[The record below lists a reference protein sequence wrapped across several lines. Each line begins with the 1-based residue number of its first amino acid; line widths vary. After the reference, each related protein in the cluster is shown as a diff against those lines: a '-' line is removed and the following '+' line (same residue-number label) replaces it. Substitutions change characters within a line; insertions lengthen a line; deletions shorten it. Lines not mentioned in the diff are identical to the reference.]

1 MKRFLILLL
10 IFLSSNVAQAATPVP
25 KCQTKV
31 CVKVFTDPKTGQV
44 IIQAYQ
50 NRPGSTPKPKPAT
63 PKPKPTRT
71 WKPRPYVYRPYTPRS
86 KSTNKPKPK
95 VVTAV
100 SLSDQLTQLIPT
112 REIYYQPAGKVLAQV
127 PVNFW
132 TTTSANFMTSVIILQ
147 VPVSVN
153 LNPTFQWEFGDGATL
168 TTTDRGAAFPDGKVF
183 HTYTRAGTYTASLTV
198 SWAGTWMADTLSYP
212 VLGGAIVQ
220 RMTNNIVVS
229 PAPTKYT
236 R

>member
-1 MKRFLILLL
+1 MRKALVALLL
-10 IFLSSNVAQAATPVP
+10 LLLLPNSAYAVSKA

-50 NRPGSTPKPKPAT
+50 NRPGATKKPKVLSTPL
-63 PKPKPTRT
+63 PKPTRT
-71 WKPRPYVYRPYTPRS
+71 WKPRPYVYRPYTPRPKVS
-86 KSTNKPKPK
+86 SKPK
-95 VVTAV
+95 VVSAI
-100 SLSDQLTQLIPT
+100 SLSDQLTQLIPM

-132 TTTSANFMTSVIILQ
+132 TTTNNVFTTAVVILG
-147 VPVSVN
+147 VGVSVN
-153 LNPTFQWEFGDGATL
+153 LTPTYTWDFGDGATL
-168 TTTDRGAAFPDGKVF
+168 STTNHGAPYPNGAVL
-183 HTYTRAGTYTASLTV
+183 HTYRKSGDITASLTV

-220 RMTNNIVVS
+220 RMSVIIPVA